1 MLMKKTFKLVLTK
14 KVLKQLN
21 QLDNSVKLRIIRE
34 IQFLPIDPMRVGKPL
49 TDCLS
54 GLWSLRVGKHRVVY
68 RVLDDSV
75 IVHTVE
81 LRKKVYDK

>member
-1 MLMKKTFKLVLTK
+1 MKKTFKLVLTK

-21 QLDNSVKLRIIRE
+21 QIDNSIKLRLTRG
-34 IQFLPIDPMRVGKPL
+34 IQILSSDPMAGKPL

-54 GLWSLRVGKHRVVY
+54 GLRSLRAEKYRVVY
-68 RVLDDSV
+68 QVLDNNV